1 MNTMEIGIIYK
12 TIFVY
17 TQMAIFLQK
26 KIYLNSYTVDLS
38 GDLLIHKI
46 SDDFSVYW
54 KFFN

>member
-1 MNTMEIGIIYK
+1 MEIGIIYK